1 MKIRQSMCPY
11 IADHPYGILI
21 IEGSRK
27 KTLFKTNLLLNSINN
42 QPDIDKIYVY
52 VKIHMKE
59 NIKI

>member
-1 MKIRQSMCPY
+1 MCPY

-42 QPDIDKIYVY
+42 QPGIDKIYVY

>member
-1 MKIRQSMCPY
+1 MKIKQSMCPY

-21 IEGSRK
+21 IKGSRK
-27 KTLFKTNLLLNSINN
+27 KTLLKTNLLLNSINN

-52 VKIHMKE
+52 AKIHMKE

>member
-1 MKIRQSMCPY
+1 MCPY

-21 IEGSRK
+21 IEGSGK

-52 VKIHMKE
+52 AKIHMKQ

>member
-1 MKIRQSMCPY
+1 MCPY

-21 IEGSRK
+21 IKGSRK
-27 KTLFKTNLLLNSINN
+27 KTLLKTNLLLNSINN

-52 VKIHMKE
+52 AKIHMKE